1 MGTVLSLSPR
11 QKDCGYCSGTSSLT
25 MSNINAF
32 YNSKN
37 FNVNST
43 DTTSISTGC
52 STTNTEKKSMRKHS
66 IFISNLGWKMF
77 NPSGKKKSS
86 GHIPLTSVSTTIA
99 NNHTNTNM
107 GLTNSDKANNNVL
120 KPKTTN
126 RPIPRSNLIPM
137 NTLDSNGNT
146 EDLDSSIKKSF
157 SCFNLNTSSNANY
170 TAIANLSTTS
180 QPPPKQPAPQHTVKP
195 INSSVTTT
203 SFTYSNASSLRK
215 SQSGPNV
222 RAGSGLITSRK
233 FVQSSTSELLKC
245 LANFVRF
252 HCPYLKDF
260 DTADAIVWLRA
271 VDRSLLIQ
279 GWQDVNFLSSP
290 NVVFVFMLVRELL
303 TKSRVRKPQELQG
316 MLLTCLYLS
325 YSYMGNEISYP
336 LKPFLVDESREK
348 FWDRCLKIVN
358 DCSGKM
364 LRINRDSNFFTS
376 MLADLKSYAKV

>member
-11 QKDCGYCSGTSSLT
+11 QKDCGYYSETSSLT

-37 FNVNST
+37 FNSNSR
-43 DTTSISTGC
+43 DSTSISTGS
-52 STTNTEKKSMRKHS
+52 STANTEKKSMRKHS

-99 NNHTNTNM
+99 NNHTNSMNM
-107 GLTNSDKANNNVL
+107 GLTSSDKANNNVL
-120 KPKTTN
+120 KPKTSN
-126 RPIPRSNLIPM
+126 NIPRSNLIPM
-137 NTLDSNGNT
+137 TTLDSNGNA

-170 TAIANLSTTS
+170 TAIANLTTTS
-180 QPPPKQPAPQHTVKP
+180 QPPKP
-195 INSSVTTT
+195 SVTQQNIRPSNSVTTT
-203 SFTYSNASSLRK
+203 SFTYSTASSLRK
-215 SQSGPNV
+215 SQSGHNV
-222 RAGSGLITSRK
+222 RSSSLITSRK

-260 DTADAIVWLRA
+260 DTSEAIVWLRA

-336 LKPFLVDESREK
+336 LKPFLVEESREK